1 MPSPA
6 TIFYSSRRGGTGYL
20 TSAVKIIDESMR
32 KYFEAMVAYRI
43 AALASSLA
51 ALQVSLLR
59 RADGMS
65 AEDMDRELHRLEDLR
80 RILSGSP
87 E

>member
-1 MPSPA
+1 MTSRS
-6 TIFYSSRRGGTGYL
+6 TIFYSSRRGSGRYL
-20 TSAVKIIDESMR
+20 PSAVKITDESMQ

-65 AEDMDRELHRLEDLR
+65 PEEMDRELHRLEDLR

-87 E
+87 